1 MPLLLKVRCGLLKVL
16 DFLRARFIEAVRY
29 SELERQTRAHNLLDL
44 IVVEK
49 ILGLKGA
56 TCSLYRLATYVCHR
70 TF

>member
-1 MPLLLKVRCGLLKVL
+1 MTKQRKALQSEASANLAKLDMAATITPL
-16 DFLRARFIEAVRY
+16 
-29 SELERQTRAHNLLDL
+29 TLLDL